1 MSADFDTDLTR
12 RLAALDEATAQV
24 HLRGADAVRRRGRQ
38 RARRQTAGA
47 VVATLAVV
55 GIGVAVVTGLGDR
68 AAEPVPVGPVPSVTL
83 EPTPDGAAPAPPEV
97 DPDPTG
103 AWLQASDLP
112 TDPYGQWTAEAE
124 GDFIWDQA
132 PPSPTWDNFPCA
144 PTGEGL
150 DVDVPV
156 EADAVGAAARRFSVD
171 GHQLTQYV
179 LEYPDGNAAER
190 AWDRHVDQAGAP
202 CQAVLSER
210 ATSDVE
216 EVEASSTPFSGIG
229 SPSTARSLTSAAR
242 FLYPGSLS
250 EEGFVILQQGRLLGF
265 VTVRP
270 VDAPLDAQ
278 FAGEV
283 FRAAGERL
291 REASEAS

>member
-1 MSADFDTDLTR
+1 VRRATVSADFDTDLTR

-83 EPTPDGAAPAPPEV
+83 EPTPDGAAPAAPEV

-124 GDFIWDQA
+124 GDFVWDQA

-156 EADAVGAAARRFSVD
+156 EADSVGAAARRFSVD

-179 LEYPDGNAAER
+179 LEFPDGSGAER
-190 AWDRHVDQAGAP
+190 AWDHVDQAGAP
-202 CQAVLSER
+202 ARPSSANEPP
-210 ATSDVE
+210 ATWRRWRRPPPRSRE
-216 EVEASSTPFSGIG
+216 SAPRRPPGRSPPPPGSSTP
-229 SPSTARSLTSAAR
+229 AACPR
-242 FLYPGSLS
+242 
-250 EEGFVILQQGRLLGF
+250 
-265 VTVRP
+265 
-270 VDAPLDAQ
+270 
-278 FAGEV
+278 
-283 FRAAGERL
+283 RA
-291 REASEAS
+291 S